1 MLLKIMDGK
10 METPLGEEWL
20 FPGVIGTFSPEGDPM
35 MKLTSPTLLT
45 ILAVLVSAL
54 PLNAMALEQDSA
66 ETILEQET
74 ARTAESAV
82 TQAQDP
88 AMLFFGEAVSNP
100 LFVGVDDETVPT
112 YLVDPATGSNT
123 QAFIGTTVWG
133 SAYDPGNDLIYIV
146 HDSVL
151 YSWPVGGTVTEV
163 GTITDGAGN
172 DRSFVSLA
180 FFNGHLYGTRNV
192 TNEAVYLINPA
203 TLVATIE
210 IDYEDADYDF
220 GGLAIDPQTGEFY
233 GTNDDSTPYGAGLFR
248 IDQDGTCTL
257 IAGYPDGQT
266 DIDGL
271 TISDTGLAYLVTDE
285 PGSTYVY
292 DLSAGSFLPP
302 FDNPWTNSE
311 VFSGAAWIWNATD
324 IFSDDFE
331 SGGLG
336 AWSSSSP

>member
-1 MLLKIMDGK
+1 
-10 METPLGEEWL
+10 
-20 FPGVIGTFSPEGDPM
+20 
-35 MKLTSPTLLT
+35 MKLTNSTLLT
-45 ILAVLVSAL
+45 ILAVLVIAI
-54 PLNAMALEQDSA
+54 PYNAVALEQDSA
-66 ETILEQET
+66 ETILEQEA
-74 ARTAESAV
+74 ARTAETAG

-88 AMLFFGEAVSNP
+88 ATLFFGEAVSNP
-100 LFVGVDDETVPT
+100 LFVAVDNPAVPT

-146 HDSVL
+146 HDAIL
-151 YSWPVGGTVTEV
+151 YTWPVGGTVTQL

-192 TNEAVYLINPA
+192 ANEAVYVIDPA
-203 TLVATIE
+203 TLVATVE
-210 IDYEDADYDF
+210 IDYEDADFDF
-220 GGLAIDPQTGEFY
+220 GGLSIDPSTGEFY
-233 GTNDDSTPYGAGLFR
+233 GTNDDSTPNGRGLYR
-248 IDQDGTCTL
+248 INQDGTCTL
-257 IAGYPDGQT
+257 IAGYPDAQE

-271 TISDTGLAYLVTDE
+271 TISDNGLAYLVTDE

-302 FDNPWTNSE
+302 FDNPWTSSE
-311 VFSGAAWIWNATD
+311 IFSGAAWIWNATD

-331 SGGLG
+331 SGDMG